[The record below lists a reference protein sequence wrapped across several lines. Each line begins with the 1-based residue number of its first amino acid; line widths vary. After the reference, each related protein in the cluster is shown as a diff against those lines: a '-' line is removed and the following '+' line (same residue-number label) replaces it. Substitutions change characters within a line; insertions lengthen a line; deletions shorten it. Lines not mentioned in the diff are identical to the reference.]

1 MLPKYPFK
9 NLENPTVI
17 PRRASTVYHVFS
29 HVQVTGYKSCR
40 AFVKHVLLFVMCILC
55 ELIIPISPCIHTI
68 KLEKLD
74 KDKVTHPVVGYS
86 LRAMMSKSLEPQP
99 ESKCTQGKRK
109 AYNFRCMFK
118 LKKKCW
124 KYCTLKLK
132 EKIKCNYYCKWFFL
146 WLFKKK
152 RLDAFFLEFFPSISS
167 FQQLSNTEYY

>member
-1 MLPKYPFK
+1 M
-9 NLENPTVI
+9 
-17 PRRASTVYHVFS
+17 
-29 HVQVTGYKSCR
+29 
-40 AFVKHVLLFVMCILC
+40 KHVLLFVMCILC

-118 LKKKCW
+118 LKKKL
-124 KYCTLKLK
+124 LKILHI
-132 EKIKCNYYCKWFFL
+132 ET
-146 WLFKKK
+146 K
-152 RLDAFFLEFFPSISS
+152 RENKM
-167 FQQLSNTEYY
+167 QLLL